1 VLLACQPGVLPEAVL
16 NDRAVGGRIVTL
28 GDIDTAVRNAL
39 ANRRGYLPV
48 PPIPRVTRI
57 GAKMERGL
65 CADTSI
71 ERAGLLRKD
80 YQQYWRDRG
89 SGDPLASL
97 AQARLRRVLHRI
109 SDEATDAVSRP
120 QGEPWGADLWRE
132 LNARVDALPAGEWPG
147 DLDADLRLGG
157 ACDLVAQCMVWFSER
172 FEFQGT
178 VIALGIPGV
187 ETATI
192 HPTNY
197 LPLLNKEPY
206 QTFSKGGGI
215 ITAVQVAYWISLLA
229 VALRRGDTYYPTL
242 LIIDT
247 PQLALNNQEQITI
260 PLYQR
265 LVNQA
270 DASRGQV
277 QFIIADNQ
285 LPIDY
290 RQGYAQKDFSY
301 DHPTVSTIPHPGPAA
316 VRPIN
321 SE

>member
-1 VLLACQPGVLPEAVL
+1 MQSLTQRRVPDNACRVCLQPDPVPLGHAGSDPYEARQLMGQLVEMDGQVEAIAMQVAAVTQAVADREQLVKSLSAELDARTRERITPRLQAFSDAMQKQATARARQQQLDQVLRQW
-16 NDRAVGGRIVTL
+16 DRA
-28 GDIDTAVRNAL
+28 DD
-39 ANRRGYLPV
+39 
-48 PPIPRVTRI
+48 I
-57 GAKMERGL
+57 GAAVKKLRAESQEKRAE
-65 CADTSI
+65 AD
-71 ERAGLLRKD
+71 RAEENLRARKD
-80 YQQYWRDRG
+80 EVI
-89 SGDPLASL
+89 A
-97 AQARLRRVLHRI
+97 
-109 SDEATDAVSRP
+109 
-120 QGEPWGADLWRE
+120 E
-132 LNARVDALPAGEWPG
+132 LSA
-147 DLDADLRLGG
+147 
-157 ACDLVAQCMVWFSER
+157 
-172 FEFQGT
+172 EFQST

-197 LPLLNKEPY
+197 LPLLNGEPY

-247 PQLALNNQEQITI
+247 PQLALNSQEQITV

-290 RQGYAQKDFSY
+290 KRGYAQKDFGY
-301 DHPTVSTIPHPGPAA
+301 DHTTVSTIPHPGPAA
-316 VRPIN
+316 VQPIN

>member
-1 VLLACQPGVLPEAVL
+1 MDDQVEAIATQVAAVTQAVADREQLVKSLSAELDTRTRERITPRLQAFSDAMQKQATARARQQQLDQVLRQW
-16 NDRAVGGRIVTL
+16 DRA
-28 GDIDTAVRNAL
+28 DD
-39 ANRRGYLPV
+39 
-48 PPIPRVTRI
+48 I
-57 GAKMERGL
+57 GAAVKTLRTESQEKRAE
-65 CADTSI
+65 AD
-71 ERAGLLRKD
+71 RAEENLRARKD
-80 YQQYWRDRG
+80 EVI
-89 SGDPLASL
+89 A
-97 AQARLRRVLHRI
+97 
-109 SDEATDAVSRP
+109 
-120 QGEPWGADLWRE
+120 E
-132 LNARVDALPAGEWPG
+132 L
-147 DLDADLRLGG
+147 
-157 ACDLVAQCMVWFSER
+157 SE
-172 FEFQGT
+172 EFQGT